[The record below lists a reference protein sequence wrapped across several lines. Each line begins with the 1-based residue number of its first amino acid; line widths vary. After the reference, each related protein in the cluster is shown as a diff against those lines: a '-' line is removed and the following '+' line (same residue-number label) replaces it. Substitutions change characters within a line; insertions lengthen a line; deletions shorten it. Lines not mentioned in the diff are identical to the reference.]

1 MDSTVRFTPLEEA
14 ISFYTRNDYAIMN
27 NLMLSRYEEVWEEAL
42 LAYND
47 NRGIINEYES
57 GVRTVA
63 GEYDIK
69 WLNALRKRLIDTLD
83 DAAKKKIV
91 TFAQRDIAN
100 ILGAMSPAASD
111 LFLYRTA
118 WIDAKHSTDTTYP
131 FSREYQALE
140 FRVGDV
146 VEIQTLSSFSLTPYR
161 EDDDVGS
168 DFYRY
173 EIHIPKGFP
182 VLRLDPFCTHNEDGE
197 ILLPP
202 MKCKVTDILHRRDG
216 FRRGIIKLDL
226 LESSKR

>member
-1 MDSTVRFTPLEEA
+1 M
-14 ISFYTRNDYAIMN
+14 
-27 NLMLSRYEEVWEEAL
+27 

-131 FSREYQALE
+131 FSREYQAL
-140 FRVGDV
+140 G
-146 VEIQTLSSFSLTPYR
+146 
-161 EDDDVGS
+161 
-168 DFYRY
+168 
-173 EIHIPKGFP
+173 
-182 VLRLDPFCTHNEDGE
+182 
-197 ILLPP
+197 
-202 MKCKVTDILHRRDG
+202 
-216 FRRGIIKLDL
+216 KL
-226 LESSKR
+226 